1 MHKAQSRNKK
11 IEIWWNN
18 EYLVDQILGLVS
30 GSVLPLHAPGV
41 NFKMC
46 NSFVSI
52 HSVMITVMS
61 C

>member
-30 GSVLPLHAPGV
+30 GSVPPLHAPARQ
-41 NFKMC
+41 F
-46 NSFVSI
+46 
-52 HSVMITVMS
+52 
-61 C
+61 